1 MVGIKDT
8 QQLEIGDNLL
18 VKNIRFALLTE
29 SASLLSS
36 LRLELEAAQW
46 Q

>member
-29 SASLLSS
+29 STCILISLQ
-36 LRLELEAAQW
+36 LELGTSQW